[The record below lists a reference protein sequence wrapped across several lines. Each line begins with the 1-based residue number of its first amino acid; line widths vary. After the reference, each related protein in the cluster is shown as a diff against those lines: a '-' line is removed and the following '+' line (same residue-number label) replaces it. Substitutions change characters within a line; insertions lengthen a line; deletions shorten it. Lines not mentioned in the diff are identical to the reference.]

1 MRLVEHMSG
10 FGILFRSSVGSLLV
24 VMAITGSALADDGR
38 GKDKDPVKGGHNP
51 YSSAPEIDLGSLP
64 SALMLLAGGTMVVTE
79 RLRRK

>member
-24 VMAITGSALADDGR
+24 VMAISGSALADNGKGNNGNGKGDG
-38 GKDKDPVKGGHNP
+38 GP
-51 YSSAPEIDLGSLP
+51 STSAPEIDLGSLP